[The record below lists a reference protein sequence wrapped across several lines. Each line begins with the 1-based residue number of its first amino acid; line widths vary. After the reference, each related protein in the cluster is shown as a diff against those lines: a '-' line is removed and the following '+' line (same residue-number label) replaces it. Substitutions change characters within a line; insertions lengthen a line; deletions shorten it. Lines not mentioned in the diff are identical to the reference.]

1 MKVAMITE
9 GTYPYVHGG
18 VSMWCDRLMR
28 KLPDVEFALYAISPA
43 PDSAPVWDLPPNV
56 VSLEAIEI
64 EPSTGRKFERYSK
77 DVKQHFLEAFDSF
90 LVATLREPTPHEAEF
105 TASLRSLFEACA
117 DIPVEVGVRS
127 AAAFDLVRDRWMRRS
142 VGDRLDDMGKPSLHD
157 VLDVTSS
164 LSRFLMPLS
173 VVPNGDIAHT
183 TANGLSS
190 LSAMAAYWT
199 HGTPLLL
206 TEHGVYLRERYLEAQ
221 KSDENARVNAFH
233 LQFFRRL
240 NDATLQIADLVS
252 PVSNYNRRWEIETG
266 ADDDRIR
273 TIYNGVEPALF
284 PPIDTEPD
292 VPTVSWI
299 GRIDPLKDLV
309 TLIEAFARVR
319 DAIPEAKLR
328 LFGPVPE
335 GNEEY
340 NAECLETIE
349 AYGLEGAVV
358 FEGLISRV
366 AAAHE
371 AGHVV
376 ALSSISEGFPFTVL
390 EAMMSGR
397 ATVSTDVG
405 GVAEAVDDCGLL
417 VSPRSPD
424 EMGEAMIRLLKDDAL
439 RRELGRSAR
448 ERALALFTLDEMSGQ
463 YLEVYESLI
472 ARPSE
477 EAWSGLMTFAHPAAD
492 GAA

>member
-1 MKVAMITE
+1 
-9 GTYPYVHGG
+9 
-18 VSMWCDRLMR
+18 
-28 KLPDVEFALYAISPA
+28 
-43 PDSAPVWDLPPNV
+43 
-56 VSLEAIEI
+56 
-64 EPSTGRKFERYSK
+64 
-77 DVKQHFLEAFDSF
+77 
-90 LVATLREPTPHEAEF
+90 
-105 TASLRSLFEACA
+105 
-117 DIPVEVGVRS
+117 
-127 AAAFDLVRDRWMRRS
+127 
-142 VGDRLDDMGKPSLHD
+142 MGQPSLHD

-173 VVPNGDIAHT
+173 VVPQGDIAHT

-190 LSAMAAYWT
+190 LSALAAYWT
-199 HGTPLLL
+199 NGTPLLL

-221 KSDENARVNAFH
+221 KSDQNARVNAFH

-240 NDATLQIADLVS
+240 NDATLQIANLVS

-266 ADDDRIR
+266 ADEHRIQ

-284 PPIDTEPD
+284 PAIDTEPD

-299 GRIDPLKDLV
+299 GRIDPLKDVV
-309 TLIEAFARVR
+309 TLVEAFARVR
-319 DAIPEAKLR
+319 DEIPEAKLR

-335 GNEEY
+335 GNEDY
-340 NAECLETIE
+340 HKKCLDTI
-349 AYGLEGAVV
+349 AAHKLEDSVV

-366 AAAHE
+366 AGAHE

-405 GVAEAVDDCGLL
+405 GVAEAVGDCGLL

-424 EMGEAMIRLLKDDAL
+424 DMGEAMIRLLEDEAL
-439 RRELGRSAR
+439 RRELGKSAR
-448 ERALALFTLDEMSGQ
+448 ERALSLFTLDEMSGQ
-463 YLEVYESLI
+463 YREAYEALV
-472 ARPSE
+472 AQTRE
-477 EAWSGLMTFAHPAAD
+477 EARNESVDLARAHTD
-492 GAA
+492 GTG